1 MLRDYSALEQ
11 KCSDLEQNQAT
22 ANQFKMMNPPSPA
35 PSSVDL
41 TAASSVADIR
51 GLTPSSSPVPPEGI
65 VMNGVRSHLDF
76 NSIVLVAEQAD
87 AHKLTTNGTGALLE
101 ELQRKEEE
109 FQRKWEGEEGRRK
122 EVEGRNAELE
132 EKLAH
137 LRAQWDAERVA
148 LETEKGQLTR
158 EVESLREVGHQAD
171 GFQKLQQEV
180 ERLSKEN
187 AVSVCPCL
195 CICVC
200 V

>member
-1 MLRDYSALEQ
+1 
-11 KCSDLEQNQAT
+11 
-22 ANQFKMMNPPSPA
+22 
-35 PSSVDL
+35 
-41 TAASSVADIR
+41 
-51 GLTPSSSPVPPEGI
+51 
-65 VMNGVRSHLDF
+65 MNGVRSHLDF

-122 EVEGRNAELE
+122 EVEVRNAELE